1 MTTTEQYQVKSSI
14 PTWTLERFLRAEE
27 DKKGA
32 SGELTELIA
41 SISVAVKIISNI
53 VSTAGFKGLYGYTSS
68 DNASGDTTAILD
80 RESDEVLIQYLKSSR
95 HFGLMVSEEQEQ
107 VISAGENS
115 KGAKYVV
122 AFDPLDGSSNIGSNI
137 PVGTIFSIWRKKDRN
152 SEANEDD
159 FLQTGRNLVAAGYSV
174 YGSKT
179 SFVYSVGSGVHDFT
193 LDPTIG
199 EFLLTD
205 ANVKIPEKAKIYS
218 INESTY
224 HSWNPSVQ
232 RFINELKDLDDKGN
246 PKSAARYVGS
256 LVADFDRNLKKGGIF
271 LYPGT
276 AKHPRGKLRLLYEVI
291 PLSFICEQAGGRAVD
306 GEQECLDIMPK
317 GIHDRAPLI
326 VGSKLAVDRF
336 MELQKEHG

>member
-1 MTTTEQYQVKSSI
+1 MSTNSPYQTKSSI
-14 PTWTLERFLRAEE
+14 PTWTLERFLRVEE
-27 DKKGA
+27 NKKGA

-41 SISVAVKIISNI
+41 AISVAVKIISNI
-53 VSTAGFKGLYGYTSS
+53 VATAGFKGLYGYTDS
-68 DNASGDTTAILD
+68 DNSSGETTAILD
-80 RESDEVLIQYLKSSR
+80 READEVLIQYLKSSG
-95 HFGLMVSEEQEQ
+95 HFGLMVSEEQEE
-107 VISAGENS
+107 VVEAGVDS
-115 KGAKYVV
+115 KDAKYIV

-137 PVGTIFSIWRKKDRN
+137 PVGTIFSVWKKKDKN
-152 SEANEDD
+152 SPTTIND
-159 FLQTGRNLVAAGYSV
+159 FLQTGRKVVAAGYSV

-205 ANVKIPEKAKIYS
+205 PDVRIPEKAKIYS

-224 HSWNPSVQ
+224 HSWNPGVQ

-291 PLSFICEQAGGRAVD
+291 PLSFICEQAGGMSVD
-306 GEQECLDIMPK
+306 GYQNCLDIMPE

-326 VGSKLAVDRF
+326 VGSSDAVKRF
-336 MELQKEHG
+336 MQLQKEHG